1 MHLTAK
7 IPTKLESGTHKCQV
21 SSIWGLRATKFGNV
35 GVRLPGVWVSPGK
48 CLRKTPPKG
57 HVYSAVGL
65 GFIVWDTMLG
75 LPGANLRHQ
84 TTGWVCP
91 LLASSQ
97 SARML
102 STHMHTLRRR
112 GRRTCILLTCTYTLC
127 MMHHCLIWVSWVGK
141 MGVSCLVGTLI
152 KSWQTIF

>member
-1 MHLTAK
+1 MRWVIRTETYICTRLSKFNGIT
-7 IPTKLESGTHKCQV
+7 TKLESGTRKCQV
-21 SSIWGLRATKFGNV
+21 SSIRGLRATKFGNV

-57 HVYSAVGL
+57 HVYNAVGL

-75 LPGANLRHQ
+75 LPGANPRHQ
-84 TTGWVCP
+84 TVGWVCP

-102 STHMHTLRRR
+102 STHARRQACTHTP
-112 GRRTCILLTCTYTLC
+112 CILSACTYTLYDAS
-127 MMHHCLIWVSWVGK
+127 LLLLGS
-141 MGVSCLVGTLI
+141 SSLVN
-152 KSWQTIF
+152 